1 MPTKKQRRRQ
11 QKLRRHEWEEVY
23 LDEEGNEVEP
33 PPELEEPAS
42 GRPAKSTRSRSAAA
56 GRSVQPPS
64 WRRVLKRGL
73 LFAPLMF
80 VMIAILEPDSSTVQK
95 LVFSAQLALIFI
107 PFSYFIDSMSYRVW
121 RKRQEREGSPA
132 AKSRS

>member
-1 MPTKKQRRRQ
+1 VPTKKQRRRQ

-33 PPELEEPAS
+33 PAELEERAS
-42 GRPAKSTRSRSAAA
+42 ARPARGTRGRAAAA
-56 GRSVQPPS
+56 GRGPQPPS

-95 LVFSAQLALIFI
+95 LVFTAQLALIFI

-121 RKRQEREGSPA
+121 RKRLEREGSPA
-132 AKSRS
+132 AKI

>member
-1 MPTKKQRRRQ
+1 VPTKKQRRRQ

-33 PPELEEPAS
+33 PPELEERAS
-42 GRPAKSTRSRSAAA
+42 AGPAKGRRGRSAA
-56 GRSVQPPS
+56 GSRGPQPPS

-95 LVFSAQLALIFI
+95 LVFTAQLALIFI

-132 AKSRS
+132 PKSR

>member
-1 MPTKKQRRRQ
+1 VPTKKQRRRQ

-33 PPELEEPAS
+33 PPELEERG
-42 GRPAKSTRSRSAAA
+42 GRDTKGSRSRTATAR
-56 GRSVQPPS
+56 GPQPPS

-80 VMIAILEPDSSTVQK
+80 VVIAILEPDSSLLQK
-95 LVFSAQLALIFI
+95 LIFTSQLALIFI
-107 PFSYFIDSMSYRVW
+107 PFSYFIDSMSYRIW
-121 RKRQEREGSPA
+121 RKRLEREGSPA
-132 AKSRS
+132 AKSR

>member
-1 MPTKKQRRRQ
+1 VPTKKQRRRQ
-11 QKLRRHEWEEVY
+11 QKLRRHEWEDVY

-33 PPELEEPAS
+33 PPELEESVAA
-42 GRPAKSTRSRSAAA
+42 RPAKGTRGRASAAA
-56 GRSVQPPS
+56 RGVQPPS

-95 LVFSAQLALIFI
+95 LVFTAQLALIFI

-121 RKRQEREGSPA
+121 RKRLERDGSPA
-132 AKSRS
+132 AKSR

>member
-1 MPTKKQRRRQ
+1 M
-11 QKLRRHEWEEVY
+11 Y

-33 PPELEEPAS
+33 PPELEERGERGS
-42 GRPAKSTRSRSAAA
+42 GRPAKA
-56 GRSVQPPS
+56 GRSRAATTGRGPQPPS

-80 VMIAILEPDSSTVQK
+80 VLIAILEPDSSTLQK
-95 LVFSAQLALIFI
+95 LVFTAQLAVIFV

-121 RKRQEREGSPA
+121 RKRLEREGSPA
-132 AKSRS
+132 AKS